1 MEHDTDKI
9 HFWQYI
15 WRKQHYGTPKNPCV
29 PDWVP
34 GGSSSGSAVAV
45 GAKLVDF
52 TLGELFSWTIFMFL
66 GLSSIN

>member
-1 MEHDTDKI
+1 MYGENK
-9 HFWQYI
+9 
-15 WRKQHYGTPKNPCV
+15 HYGTPRNPCV
-29 PDWVP
+29 PDRVP

-52 TLGELFSWTIFMFL
+52 ALGEFFSWTIFMFI